1 MKKLTA
7 LFNKIG
13 RDALAG
19 VLCLAMALLLFFS
32 DGAVL
37 LTVVKIIG
45 GLITVTAVIRLIYL
59 ARASADTTLPIIA
72 TLNAALLLA
81 LGVILACMP
90 GGTLKFIFSA
100 IGIYLIINALL
111 QVLKLLTVPKAARGA
126 LWWTDAIFTAVVLLL
141 GAWLVLSPVGAGKI
155 TETVAGI
162 SLAVKGTEL
171 LLGAKKSRSP
181 KGKKNESGD
190 IEADFVDKS
199 HEL

>member
-7 LFNKIG
+7 LFDKIG
-13 RDALAG
+13 RDALVG

-45 GLITVTAVIRLIYL
+45 GLITVAAVIRLIYL
-59 ARASADTTLPIIA
+59 ARASAGVTLPIIT

-100 IGIYLIINALL
+100 IGIYLIINALF
-111 QVLKLLTVPKAARGA
+111 QVLKLLTVPKAVRGA
-126 LWWTDAIFTAVVLLL
+126 LWWMDAIFTAVVLLL

-155 TETVAGI
+155 TEAVAGI

-181 KGKKNESGD
+181 KDKKNENGD